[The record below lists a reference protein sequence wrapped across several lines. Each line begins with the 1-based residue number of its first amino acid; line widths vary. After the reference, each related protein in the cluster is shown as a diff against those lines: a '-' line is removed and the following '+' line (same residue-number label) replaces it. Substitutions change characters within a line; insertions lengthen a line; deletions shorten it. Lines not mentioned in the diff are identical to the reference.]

1 MALFN
6 NPTPTPI
13 IPKIKTSG
21 SWDLCYWWY
30 RSTYHIVHCFKM
42 DTGGVLCVLSATGGG
57 GLTAWLWTTMMT
69 LNILSNL
76 QFNKTDLQFG
86 SGTVFHFRFG
96 GGWSTGARASGIDW
110 LRLKIAN
117 IDPFE
122 KLGIFKLLI
131 KKFYQV
137 LLKTKIFVIFHLV
150 RFTAE
155 GGSSDTVTW

>member
-1 MALFN
+1 MALFD
-6 NPTPTPI
+6 NPPPPPI
-13 IPKIKTSG
+13 ILNNKIFEE
-21 SWDLCYWWY
+21 L
-30 RSTYHIVHCFKM
+30 RSTLLMVQMHLPYMSIVSKRILAVYYVCFQQRGK
-42 DTGGVLCVLSATGGG
+42 GGSN
-57 GLTAWLWTTMMT
+57 GLTLGYYDD
-69 LNILSNL
+69 L
-76 QFNKTDLQFG
+76 QLNKTDLQFG
-86 SGTVFHFRFG
+86 FGTVFHFRFG

-117 IDPFE
+117 TDPLE

-155 GGSSDTVTW
+155 GGSNDTVT